1 MSSTQQL
8 DSQDASVLDPAQ
20 LGAELSAAR
29 TSFRESPAATLA
41 VAIRCNQRAAS
52 LGDNTLV
59 ARALALEGHVA
70 LHRGDIRSG
79 LALAL
84 EGERMLGGREEC
96 PVAQAEVAALRAQVS
111 FFTGAYSHALA
122 NAERAIE
129 YADASGDIDMRI
141 FARRAAFIVFGN
153 VSVRELDKRLD
164 ELLDLTVEAGE
175 MWEQAITYND
185 IATYQE
191 ATGETEQARV
201 SIERAMAIAS
211 MTRPNHFALAV
222 VHSTRADIEL
232 SSGNPAAALRDAEQS
247 LELLA
252 ESNPPNPYVLGAS
265 VRAQVVARM
274 ALGEYDGAQQ
284 AGESALNWLGERMP
298 HTRSTILAAVA
309 EALREAGRLEDA
321 YDALSRSAELE
332 RQAFTE
338 ISELQLSLE
347 RAVLQARLARNETD
361 ALAVKNR
368 ELAEAHAQLES
379 RTAQL
384 EELQDQLRDQA
395 ERDWLTG
402 LHNRRFLARELASPS
417 PTNSGV
423 VSVAVVDLDH
433 FKLINDRHGHS
444 VGDQVL
450 VRAAELLCKVLR
462 ASDIIVRSG
471 GEEFLVL
478 MPQTDANAAL
488 AGCERIRHA
497 IREEPWQEI
506 AAGLSLTTSVGL
518 ATAANATDL
527 EALVNLADQRLYAAK
542 NAGRDCVIASGTGGG
557 GPLAAPGQL

>member
-1 MSSTQQL
+1 MSTQEL
-8 DSQDASVLDPAQ
+8 EIRDADVPDPAQ
-20 LGAELSAAR
+20 IGAVLSAAR
-29 TSFRESPAATLA
+29 ASFRENPAAALA
-41 VAIRCNQRAAS
+41 TAIRCNQQAGA
-52 LGDNTLV
+52 LGDRTLV

-79 LALAL
+79 LALVL
-84 EGERMLGGREEC
+84 EGERMLAAREDS
-96 PVAQAEVAALRAQVS
+96 VAQAEVASLRAQVS

-129 YADASGDIDMRI
+129 FADASADVDMRI

-185 IATYQE
+185 IAAYQV
-191 ATGETEQARV
+191 ATGEADSARI
-201 SIERAMAIAS
+201 SIDRAHAIAS
-211 MTRPNHFALAV
+211 MTRPNRFAMAV
-222 VHSTRADIEL
+222 IHSTRADIHL
-232 SSGNPAAALRDAEQS
+232 AAGNAAAALSDAERS
-247 LELLA
+247 LALLA
-252 ESNPPNPYVLGAS
+252 DSNPPNPYVLGAS

-309 EALREAGRLEDA
+309 EALREAGRLEEA
-321 YDALSRSAELE
+321 YDALARSAELE

-347 RAVLQARLARNETD
+347 RAVLQARLARTETD
-361 ALAVKNR
+361 ALAIKNR

-384 EELQDQLRDQA
+384 EELQEQLRDQA

-417 PTNSGV
+417 SANSGV

-433 FKLINDRHGHS
+433 FKQINDRYGHS

-450 VRAAELLCKVLR
+450 IRAAELLCKVLR
-462 ASDIIVRSG
+462 APDIIVRSG

-478 MPQTDANAAL
+478 MPRTDANAAL
-488 AGCERIRHA
+488 AGCERIRRA
-497 IREEPWQEI
+497 VRNEPWHEI
-506 AAGLSLTTSVGL
+506 AAGLTLTTSVGL
-518 ATAANATDL
+518 ATADNAGDL
-527 EALVNLADQRLYAAK
+527 EALVTLADQRLYDAK
-542 NAGRDCVIASGTGGG
+542 NGGRDCVVAG
-557 GPLAAPGQL
+557 

>member
-8 DSQDASVLDPAQ
+8 DSQDESVLDAAQ
-20 LGAELSAAR
+20 IGAALSRAR
-29 TSFRESPAATLA
+29 TGFRESPAATLA
-41 VAIRCNQRAAS
+41 LAIRCNQQAGS
-52 LGDNTLV
+52 LGSPTLV

-79 LALAL
+79 LALAM
-84 EGERMLGGREEC
+84 EGERLLGDHEDC
-96 PVAQAEVAALRAQVS
+96 PTAQAEVSALRAQVS

-129 YADASGDIDMRI
+129 FADASGDVDMRI

-153 VSVRELDKRLD
+153 VTVRELDKRLD
-164 ELLDLTVEAGE
+164 ELLDLTVEAGD

-185 IATYQE
+185 IACYRE
-191 ATGETEQARV
+191 ATGDPDNARV
-201 SIERAMAIAS
+201 AIERALALAS
-211 MTRPNHFALAV
+211 MTRPNQFALAV
-222 VHSTRADIEL
+222 IHSTRADIEL
-232 SSGNPAAALRDAEQS
+232 TAGNPAAALTDAERS
-247 LELLA
+247 LALLA
-252 ESNPPNPYVLGAS
+252 EINPPNPYVLGAS

-321 YDALSRSAELE
+321 YEALSRSATLE

-361 ALAVKNR
+361 ALALKNR

-379 RTAQL
+379 RTQQL
-384 EELQDQLRDQA
+384 EELQEQLRDQA
-395 ERDWLTG
+395 ERDYLTG
-402 LHNRRFLARELASPS
+402 LHNRRYLARELASPS
-417 PTNSGV
+417 ADNVGPL
-423 VSVAVVDLDH
+423 SVAVVDLDY
-433 FKLINDRHGHS
+433 FKQINDRYGHS
-444 VGDQVL
+444 VGDQAL
-450 VRAAELLCKVLR
+450 VRAAQLLSKVLR

-478 MPQTDANAAL
+478 MPRTDVNAAA
-488 AGCERIRHA
+488 AGCDRIRGA
-497 IREEPWQEI
+497 IHEEPWGEI
-506 AAGLSLTTSVGL
+506 APGLTLTTSVGL
-518 ATAANATDL
+518 ATAESAGDL
-527 EALVNLADQRLYAAK
+527 EALVKLADKRLYDAK
-542 NAGRDCVIASGTGGG
+542 RAGRDCVIA
-557 GPLAAPGQL
+557 A

>member
-1 MSSTQQL
+1 MSPTQQL

-20 LGAELSAAR
+20 IGAALSAAR
-29 TSFRESPAATLA
+29 ASFRETPAAALA
-41 VAIRCNQRAAS
+41 TAIRCNQRAGA
-52 LGDNTLV
+52 LGESALL

-84 EGERMLGGREEC
+84 EAERLLGGGDQC
-96 PVAQAEVAALRAQVS
+96 PVAQSEVAALRAQVS

-129 YADASGDIDMRI
+129 YADASDDMNLRI
-141 FARRAAFIVFGN
+141 FARRSAFIVFGN
-153 VSVRELDKRLD
+153 VSVRELGRRLD
-164 ELLDLTVEAGE
+164 ELLELTVEAGE

-185 IATYQE
+185 IACHQE
-191 ATGETEQARV
+191 ATGDPLTARV
-201 SIERAMAIAS
+201 SIERALALAS
-211 MTRPNHFALAV
+211 MTRPNRFALAV
-222 VHSTRADIEL
+222 IHSTRADIEL
-232 SSGNPAAALRDAEQS
+232 AAGNPSGALENAERS
-247 LELLA
+247 LALLA
-252 ESNPPNPYVLGAS
+252 ESDPPNPYVLGAS

-274 ALGEYDGAQQ
+274 ELGEYDGAQQ
-284 AGESALNWLGERMP
+284 AGESALSWLGERMP

-309 EALREAGRLEDA
+309 DALREAGRLEEA
-321 YDALSRSAELE
+321 YDALSRSAALE

-338 ISELQLSLE
+338 LSELQLSLE
-347 RAVLQARLARNETD
+347 RAVLQARLARNEND
-361 ALAVKNR
+361 ALANKNR
-368 ELAEAHAQLES
+368 ELAEAHAQLEG

-384 EELQDQLRDQA
+384 ERLQEQLRDQA

-423 VSVAVVDLDH
+423 LSVAVVDLDH
-433 FKLINDRHGHS
+433 FKQINDRYGHS

-450 VRAAELLCKVLR
+450 VRAAELLCQVLR

-478 MPQTDANAAL
+478 MPQTDANAAA
-488 AGCERIRHA
+488 AGCDRIRRA

-506 AAGLSLTTSVGL
+506 AAGLRLTTSVGL
-518 ATAANATDL
+518 ATAENASDL
-527 EALVNLADQRLYAAK
+527 EALVNLADKRLYDAK
-542 NAGRDCVIASGTGGG
+542 AAGRDCVVSF
-557 GPLAAPGQL
+557 

>member
-8 DSQDASVLDPAQ
+8 DSQDENVLNAAQ
-20 LGAELSAAR
+20 IGAVLSDAR
-29 TSFRESPAATLA
+29 TGFRENPSGTLA
-41 VAIRCNQRAAS
+41 VAIRCNQQAGS
-52 LGDNTLV
+52 LGETALV

-84 EGERMLGGREEC
+84 EGERLLGGREDC
-96 PVAQAEVAALRAQVS
+96 PTAQAEVAALRAQVS

-129 YADASGDIDMRI
+129 YADASGDINMRI

-164 ELLDLTVEAGE
+164 ELLDLTVEAGA

-185 IATYQE
+185 IACYRE
-191 ATGETEQARV
+191 ATGSGDARV
-201 SIERAMAIAS
+201 AIERAVALAS
-211 MTRPNHFALAV
+211 MTRPNRFALAV
-222 VHSTRADIEL
+222 IHSTRADIEL
-232 SSGNPAAALRDAEQS
+232 SGGNPAAALIDAERS

-274 ALGEYDGAQQ
+274 ALGEYDGAQA

-309 EALREAGRLEDA
+309 EALREAGRLEEA
-321 YDALSRSAELE
+321 YEALSRSAGLE

-347 RAVLQARLARNETD
+347 RAVLQARLARNESD
-361 ALAVKNR
+361 SLAIKNR

-379 RTAQL
+379 RTRQL
-384 EELQDQLRDQA
+384 EELQEQLRDQA
-395 ERDWLTG
+395 ERDYLTG
-402 LHNRRFLARELASPS
+402 LHNRRYLARELAAPS
-417 PTNSGV
+417 EDNVGPL
-423 VSVAVVDLDH
+423 SVAVVDLDH
-433 FKLINDRHGHS
+433 FKQINDRHGHS

-450 VRAAELLCKVLR
+450 VRAAQLLTKVLR

-478 MPQTDANAAL
+478 MPRTDANAAA
-488 AGCERIRHA
+488 AGCDRIRLA
-497 IREEPWQEI
+497 IREEPWEEI
-506 AAGLSLTTSVGL
+506 APGLTLTTSVGL
-518 ATAANATDL
+518 ATAENAGDL
-527 EALVNLADQRLYAAK
+527 EALVKLADKRLYDAK
-542 NAGRDCVIASGTGGG
+542 RSGRDCVV
-557 GPLAAPGQL
+557 AA

>member
-8 DSQDASVLDPAQ
+8 DSQDASVLDPDQ
-20 LGAELSAAR
+20 IGAVLSAAR
-29 TSFRESPAATLA
+29 TSFREDPAATLA
-41 VAIRCNQRAAS
+41 TAIRCNQQAGS
-52 LGDNTLV
+52 LGESKLV

-70 LHRGDIRSG
+70 LHRGDTRSG

-84 EGERMLGGREEC
+84 EGERVLGGSDEC
-96 PVAQAEVAALRAQVS
+96 PVAQSEVSALRAQVS

-129 YADASGDIDMRI
+129 FADASGDINLRI

-185 IATYQE
+185 IACYQE
-191 ATGETEQARV
+191 ATGDTENARV
-201 SIERAMAIAS
+201 SIDRALAIAS
-211 MTRPNHFALAV
+211 LTRPNHFALAV

-232 SSGNPAAALRDAEQS
+232 SAGNPAAALKDAERS
-247 LELLA
+247 LALLA

-274 ALGEYDGAQQ
+274 ALGEYDGARQ
-284 AGESALNWLGERMP
+284 AGQSALDWLGERMP

-309 EALREAGRLEDA
+309 EALREAGRLEEA

-347 RAVLQARLARNETD
+347 RAVLQARLARTETD
-361 ALAVKNR
+361 ALALKNR
-368 ELAEAHAQLES
+368 ELAEAHTELES
-379 RTAQL
+379 RTSEL
-384 EELQDQLRDQA
+384 EALQEQLRDQA

-433 FKLINDRHGHS
+433 FKLINDRYGHG

-450 VRAAELLCKVLR
+450 VRAAELLAKELR
-462 ASDIIVRSG
+462 TSDIIVRSG

-478 MPQTDANAAL
+478 MPQTDANAAV
-488 AGCERIRHA
+488 AGCERIRQA
-497 IREEPWQEI
+497 IRQEPWEQI
-506 AAGLSLTTSVGL
+506 APGLTLTTSVGL
-518 ATAANATDL
+518 ATAANASDL
-527 EALVNLADQRLYAAK
+527 EALVNLADKRLYDAK
-542 NAGRDCVIASGTGGG
+542 KAGRDCVVSS
-557 GPLAAPGQL
+557 

>member
-1 MSSTQQL
+1 MASIQQL
-8 DSQDASVLDPAQ
+8 DSQDENILDAAQ
-20 LGAELSAAR
+20 IGAVLSAAR
-29 TSFRESPAATLA
+29 ASFRENPAAALA
-41 VAIRCNQRAAS
+41 TAIRCNQRAGS

-84 EGERMLGGREEC
+84 EGERLLGDRDDC
-96 PVAQAEVAALRAQVS
+96 PVAQSEVSALRAQVS

-129 YADASGDIDMRI
+129 FADASGEVDMRI

-153 VSVRELDKRLD
+153 VTVRELDKRLD
-164 ELLDLTVEAGE
+164 ELLDLTVDAGA

-185 IATYQE
+185 IAAYNE
-191 ATGETEQARV
+191 ATGNNEKARV
-201 SIERAMAIAS
+201 AIERAVAIAT
-211 MTRPNHFALAV
+211 MARPNRFALAV

-232 SSGNPAAALRDAEQS
+232 SDGNPAAALADAERS
-247 LELLA
+247 LALLA

-274 ALGEYDGAQQ
+274 ALGEYDDAQQ

-309 EALREAGRLEDA
+309 EALKEAGRLEEA
-321 YDALSRSAELE
+321 YEALSRSAQLE

-361 ALAVKNR
+361 ALALKNR
-368 ELAEAHAQLES
+368 ELAEAHAQLET
-379 RTAQL
+379 RTSQL
-384 EELQDQLRDQA
+384 EELQEQLRDQA

-417 PTNSGV
+417 TGHSGV

-433 FKLINDRHGHS
+433 FKQINDRHGHS

-450 VRAAELLCKVLR
+450 VRASELLCKVLR

-488 AGCERIRHA
+488 AGCERIRLA
-497 IREEPWQEI
+497 IREEPWAEI
-506 AAGLSLTTSVGL
+506 AAGLALTTSVGL
-518 ATAANATDL
+518 ATDDNASDL
-527 EALVNLADQRLYAAK
+527 ETLVNLADQRLYQAK
-542 NAGRDCVIASGTGGG
+542 SSGRDCVVAS
-557 GPLAAPGQL
+557 

>member
-1 MSSTQQL
+1 MASIQL
-8 DSQDASVLDPAQ
+8 DSQDASFLGPAQ
-20 LGAELSAAR
+20 IRAVLSAAR
-29 TSFRESPAATLA
+29 ASFRENPAATLA
-41 VAIRCNQRAAS
+41 TAIRCNQQAGS
-52 LGDNTLV
+52 LADNALV

-84 EGERMLGGREEC
+84 EGERLLGGRDED
-96 PVAQAEVAALRAQVS
+96 PTAQSEVSALRAQVS

-129 YADASGDIDMRI
+129 FADASGEIDMRI

-164 ELLDLTVEAGE
+164 ELLDLTIDAGDV
-175 MWEQAITYND
+175 WEQAITYND
-185 IATYQE
+185 IAAYNE
-191 ATGETEQARV
+191 AVGDTEKARTA
-201 SIERAMAIAS
+201 IERAIALAS
-211 MTRPNHFALAV
+211 MTRPNRFALAV
-222 VHSTRADIEL
+222 VHSTRADIHL
-232 SSGNPAAALRDAEQS
+232 TDGNPSAALEDAERS
-247 LELLA
+247 LALLA

-274 ALGEYDGAQQ
+274 ALGEYDHAQQ

-298 HTRSTILAAVA
+298 HTRSMILAAVA
-309 EALREAGRLEDA
+309 RALREAGRLEEA
-321 YDALSRSAELE
+321 YEALSRSAELE

-361 ALAVKNR
+361 ALAIKNR
-368 ELAEAHAQLES
+368 ELADAKAQLET

-417 PTNSGV
+417 PAHSGV

-433 FKLINDRHGHS
+433 FKQINDRFGHN

-450 VRAAELLCKVLR
+450 VRAAELLSKVLR
-462 ASDIIVRSG
+462 TSDIIVRSG

-478 MPQTDANAAL
+478 MPQTDANAAI
-488 AGCERIRHA
+488 AGCDRIRMA
-497 IREEPWQEI
+497 IREEPWGEI
-506 AAGLSLTTSVGL
+506 APGLSLTTSVGL
-518 ATAANATDL
+518 ATADNEGDL
-527 EALVNLADQRLYAAK
+527 ELLVNLADQRLYQAK
-542 NAGRDCVIASGTGGG
+542 NSGRDCVVAS
-557 GPLAAPGQL
+557 

>member
-1 MSSTQQL
+1 
-8 DSQDASVLDPAQ
+8 
-20 LGAELSAAR
+20 
-29 TSFRESPAATLA
+29 
-41 VAIRCNQRAAS
+41 
-52 LGDNTLV
+52 
-59 ARALALEGHVA
+59 
-70 LHRGDIRSG
+70 
-79 LALAL
+79 
-84 EGERMLGGREEC
+84 
-96 PVAQAEVAALRAQVS
+96 
-111 FFTGAYSHALA
+111 
-122 NAERAIE
+122 
-129 YADASGDIDMRI
+129 
-141 FARRAAFIVFGN
+141 
-153 VSVRELDKRLD
+153 
-164 ELLDLTVEAGE
+164 
-175 MWEQAITYND
+175 MWEQAVTYND
-185 IATYQE
+185 IAAYQE

-201 SIERAMAIAS
+201 SIERALAIAS
-211 MTRPNHFALAV
+211 MTRPNRFALAV

-232 SSGNPAAALRDAEQS
+232 SSGDPAAALSDAERS

-284 AGESALNWLGERMP
+284 AGESALDWLGERMP

-368 ELAEAHAQLES
+368 ELAEAHAQLET
-379 RTAQL
+379 RTSQL

-450 VRAAELLCKVLR
+450 VRAAELLGKVLR

-506 AAGLSLTTSVGL
+506 AAGLALTTSVGL
-518 ATAANATDL
+518 ATADNATDL
-527 EALVNLADQRLYAAK
+527 EALVNLADQRLYDAK
-542 NAGRDCVIASGTGGG
+542 NAGRDCVIA
-557 GPLAAPGQL
+557 A

>member
-1 MSSTQQL
+1 MSSIQQL
-8 DSQDASVLDPAQ
+8 DSQDESVLDTDQ
-20 LGAELSAAR
+20 IGAVLSAAR
-29 TSFRESPAATLA
+29 TTFRENPAATLA
-41 VAIRCNQRAAS
+41 TAIRCNQRAGS
-52 LGDNTLV
+52 LGDHTLV

-84 EGERMLGGREEC
+84 EGERLLGGREES
-96 PVAQAEVAALRAQVS
+96 PLAQSEVSALRAQVS

-122 NAERAIE
+122 SAERAIE
-129 YADASGDIDMRI
+129 FADASGDIDMRI

-164 ELLDLTVEAGE
+164 ELLDLTVEAGD

-185 IATYQE
+185 IATYNE
-191 ATGETEQARV
+191 AIGNTEKARTA
-201 SIERAMAIAS
+201 IERGIAIAA
-211 MTRPNHFALAV
+211 MTRPNRFALAV
-222 VHSTRADIEL
+222 VHSTRADIHL
-232 SSGNPAAALRDAEQS
+232 ATGDPAAALEDAERS
-247 LELLA
+247 LALLA

-274 ALGEYDGAQQ
+274 ELGEYDGAQQ
-284 AGESALNWLGERMP
+284 AGESALSWLGERMP

-309 EALREAGRLEDA
+309 EALREAGRLEEA
-321 YDALSRSAELE
+321 YEALSRSAALE
-332 RQAFTE
+332 RKAFTE

-361 ALAVKNR
+361 ALAIKNR
-368 ELAEAHAQLES
+368 EIAEAHAQLES
-379 RTAQL
+379 RTSQL
-384 EELQDQLRDQA
+384 ETLQEQLRDQA

-417 PTNSGV
+417 PAHSGV

-433 FKLINDRHGHS
+433 FKQINDRYGHS
-444 VGDQVL
+444 IGDQVL
-450 VRAAELLCKVLR
+450 VRAAELLCTVLR

-497 IREEPWQEI
+497 IREEPWAEI
-506 AAGLSLTTSVGL
+506 ADGLALTTSVGL
-518 ATAANATDL
+518 ATADNASDL
-527 EALVNLADQRLYAAK
+527 EALVNLADQRLYDAK
-542 NAGRDCVIASGTGGG
+542 NAGRDCVVAS
-557 GPLAAPGQL
+557 

>member
-1 MSSTQQL
+1 MASIQL
-8 DSQDASVLDPAQ
+8 DSQDASVLEPAQ
-20 LGAELSAAR
+20 IGAALSAAR
-29 TSFRESPAATLA
+29 ASFRENPAATLA
-41 VAIRCNQRAAS
+41 TAIRCNQQAGA
-52 LGDNTLV
+52 LAENALV

-84 EGERMLGGREEC
+84 EGERLLGGIEED
-96 PVAQAEVAALRAQVS
+96 PIAQAEVAALRAQVS

-129 YADASGDIDMRI
+129 LADASGDIDMRI
-141 FARRAAFIVFGN
+141 FARRSAFIVFGN

-164 ELLDLTVEAGE
+164 ELLDLTVEAGDV
-175 MWEQAITYND
+175 WEQAITYND
-185 IATYQE
+185 IAAYNE
-191 ATGETEQARV
+191 AVGDTEKARTA
-201 SIERAMAIAS
+201 IDRAIALAS

-222 VHSTRADIEL
+222 VHSTRADIHL
-232 SSGNPAAALRDAEQS
+232 TDGNPSAALEDAERS
-247 LELLA
+247 LALLA

-265 VRAQVVARM
+265 VRAQVMARM
-274 ALGEYDGAQQ
+274 ALGDYDDAQQ

-298 HTRSTILAAVA
+298 HTRSMILAAVA
-309 EALREAGRLEDA
+309 KALKEAGRLEEA
-321 YDALSRSAELE
+321 YEALSRSAELE

-361 ALAVKNR
+361 ALAIKNR
-368 ELAEAHAQLES
+368 ELADAKAQLEV

-417 PTNSGV
+417 PAHSGV

-433 FKLINDRHGHS
+433 FKQINDRFGHS
-444 VGDQVL
+444 IGDQVL
-450 VRAAELLCKVLR
+450 VRAAELLSNVLR
-462 ASDIIVRSG
+462 ASDIVVRSG

-478 MPQTDANAAL
+478 MPQTDANAAI
-488 AGCERIRHA
+488 AGCERIRRA
-497 IREEPWQEI
+497 IREEAWGDMAP
-506 AAGLSLTTSVGL
+506 GLSLTTSVGL
-518 ATAANATDL
+518 ATADNEGDL
-527 EALVNLADQRLYAAK
+527 ELLVNLADQRLYQAK
-542 NAGRDCVIASGTGGG
+542 NSGRDCVVAS
-557 GPLAAPGQL
+557 

>member
-8 DSQDASVLDPAQ
+8 DSQDESVLDAAQ
-20 LGAELSAAR
+20 IGAALSRAR
-29 TSFRESPAATLA
+29 TGFRENPAATLA
-41 VAIRCNQRAAS
+41 LAIRCNQQAGS
-52 LGDNTLV
+52 LGESTLV

-79 LALAL
+79 LALAM
-84 EGERMLGGREEC
+84 EGEQLLGGREDC
-96 PVAQAEVAALRAQVS
+96 PIAQSEVSALRAQVS
-111 FFTGAYSHALA
+111 FFTGAYSDALS

-129 YADASGDIDMRI
+129 FADGSGDVDMRI

-153 VSVRELDKRLD
+153 VTVRELDKRLD
-164 ELLDLTVEAGE
+164 ELLDLTVEAGD

-185 IATYQE
+185 IACYRE
-191 ATGETEQARV
+191 ATGDPDNARV
-201 SIERAMAIAS
+201 AIERALALAS
-211 MTRPNHFALAV
+211 MTRPNQFALAV
-222 VHSTRADIEL
+222 IHSTRADIEL
-232 SSGNPAAALRDAEQS
+232 TAGNPAAALADAERS
-247 LELLA
+247 LSLLA
-252 ESNPPNPYVLGAS
+252 EINPPNPYVLGAS

-309 EALREAGRLEDA
+309 DALREGGRLEEA
-321 YDALSRSAELE
+321 YDALSRSAKLE

-361 ALAVKNR
+361 SLALKNR

-379 RTAQL
+379 RTQQL
-384 EELQDQLRDQA
+384 EELEEQLRDQA
-395 ERDWLTG
+395 ERDYLTG
-402 LHNRRFLARELASPS
+402 LHNRRYLARELASPS
-417 PTNSGV
+417 ADNVGPL
-423 VSVAVVDLDH
+423 SVAVVDLDH
-433 FKLINDRHGHS
+433 FKQINDRYGHS

-450 VRAAELLCKVLR
+450 VRAAQLLSKVLR

-478 MPQTDANAAL
+478 MPRTDVNAAA
-488 AGCERIRHA
+488 AGCDRIRSA
-497 IREEPWQEI
+497 IREEPWDEI
-506 AAGLSLTTSVGL
+506 APGMTLTTSVGL
-518 ATAANATDL
+518 ATADSAGDL
-527 EALVNLADQRLYAAK
+527 EALVKLADKRLYDAK
-542 NAGRDCVIASGTGGG
+542 RAGRDCVIA
-557 GPLAAPGQL
+557 A